1 MAKITTL
8 TGMKN
13 YVLTKLGY
21 PVINIEISDSQLEQA
36 IEDTIQDVQRYLYD
50 EGTYRDY
57 FMLQTSAG
65 VQDYAVS
72 AIRDASTSATLDNVQ
87 HVWDWSISF
96 GLDGIN
102 TLFSPAHILLY
113 NQYVEQGSYPGGPG
127 AGGCGLVLSNY
138 QSAMQYL
145 DMINEMFG
153 KMYSV
158 DYIPGQDILRIT
170 PTPDQVLIGVLI
182 LWRAE
187 SAQNL
192 YNHPMVKK
200 IAEARAGIRWC
211 RNLLK
216 YGGTM
221 PDGLN
226 INVDGYLSDY
236 KEQEEKWLDRLYD
249 ESHPGDF
256 IVA

>member
-1 MAKITTL
+1 MARIETL
-8 TGMKN
+8 TQMKN

-21 PVINIEISDSQLEQA
+21 PVINIEISDAQLEQE

-57 FMLQTSAG
+57 FLLQTSAG

-72 AIRDASTSATLDNVQ
+72 AVRDYTTSATLDNVQ
-87 HVWDWSISF
+87 HVWDFSVSF
-96 GLDGIN
+96 GMDGIN

-127 AGGCGLVLSNY
+127 AGGCGLVLANY
-138 QSAMQYL
+138 YTAMQYL
-145 DMINEMFG
+145 DLINEMFG

-158 DYIPGQDILRIT
+158 DYIPGQQIIRIT
-170 PTPDQVLIGVLI
+170 PTPSEALIGVLI

-187 SAQNL
+187 AAQNL
-192 YNHPMVKK
+192 YNNPLVKK
-200 IAEARAGIRWC
+200 IAVARAGMRWC

-216 YGGTM
+216 YGGQL
-221 PDGLN
+221 PDGLT
-226 INVDGYLSDY
+226 INVDAYLQDY
-236 KEQEEKWLDRLYD
+236 KADEEKWLDRLYD
-249 ESHPGDF
+249 ESHPPDF
-256 IVA
+256 IVM